1 MVKDECAIKGRV
13 LYPKDVFGLQKHES
27 AVASNVVLIANA
39 IKANS
44 WENQNLV
51 FVLFSNKK

>member
-1 MVKDECAIKGRV
+1 MFKDECAIKGRV

-44 WENQNLV
+44 
-51 FVLFSNKK
+51 